1 MNNEFNAEA
10 IKSRYSIYEIL
21 SKYGVPVNRNKMVVC
36 PFHQDKNASMK
47 IYDNNTFHCFGCCAD
62 GDIIDF
68 VKKMEN
74 CDFIRAM
81 EIITNSA
88 YEPYVP
94 KAEVVKK
101 KEAKNPQAI
110 KSFIM
115 NCYINM
121 SKCDYFYKRGLT
133 KETQQRFHLGYDEK
147 HKSVV
152 IPYSDDLTYYQ
163 SRNIETKAF
172 YKPNVDVA
180 GTEPLFNQQALTKDG
195 CVFIVESPICAMSI
209 MQYGYNAI
217 ALCGVQGW
225 KKLPTVEIND
235 KCRFVLC
242 LDNDFEG
249 NKCRDNICKAFPD
262 KCIVYNVAGDC
273 KDPNELLM
281 KDEEKFKK
289 NLNLI
294 NTLINK
300 VYYGG
305 N

>member
-10 IKSRYSIYEIL
+10 IKSRYNIYEIL
-21 SKYGVPVNRNKMVVC
+21 SKYGVQVNRNKMVVC
-36 PFHQDKNASMK
+36 PFHPDKNPSMK
-47 IYDNNTFHCFGCCAD
+47 IYDNNTFHCFGCGAD

-68 VKKMEN
+68 VKRMEK
-74 CDFIRAM
+74 CDFIKAM
-81 EIITNSA
+81 EIITNST

-94 KAEVVKK
+94 KVEVAKK
-101 KEAKNPQAI
+101 KEAKNPQSI
-110 KSFIM
+110 KRFIM

-133 KETQQRFHLGYDEK
+133 KETQQKFHLGYDEE

-172 YKPNVDVA
+172 YKPKVAIA
-180 GTEPLFNQQALTKDG
+180 GTEPLFNQKVLKKEG
-195 CVFIVESPICAMSI
+195 WVFIVESPICAMSI

-217 ALCGVQGW
+217 ALCGVQDW
-225 KKLPTVEIND
+225 KKLQTVEIND
-235 KCRFVLC
+235 KCKFILC
-242 LDNDFEG
+242 LDNDFYG
-249 NKCRDNICKAFPD
+249 NKYREEIFNAFPGR
-262 KCIVYNVAGDC
+262 CIKYNIAGEC

-281 KDEEKFKK
+281 KDEERFKK
-289 NLNLI
+289 KLNLL
-294 NTLINK
+294 NTLIK
-300 VYYGG
+300 QVYGG